1 LPKSNQG
8 QESDGQEFQN
18 WSLLEKAQEA
28 GFDVLFTVDSNIS
41 FQQKLIAALLS
52 YTALW
57 LSLS

>member
-18 WSLLEKAQEA
+18 WWLLEKAQEA